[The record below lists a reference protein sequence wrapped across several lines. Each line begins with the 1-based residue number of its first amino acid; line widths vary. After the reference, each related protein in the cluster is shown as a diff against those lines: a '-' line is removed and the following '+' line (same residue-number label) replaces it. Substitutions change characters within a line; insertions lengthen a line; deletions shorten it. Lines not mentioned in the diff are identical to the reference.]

1 MNLPEYSQVAPA
13 RPGGYNS
20 RPLPLWNLGRTDVM
34 NIRNLLDQRVLA
46 AMAACGVP
54 AGLPALI
61 APGKKAG
68 FGDYQANCA
77 MGAAKAMGT
86 NPRELAGKIA
96 AALDLD
102 GIADKVDIAGPGFI
116 NIHLNPQ
123 WLGEQVARAQTDA
136 HLAIARTDQPQTVV
150 IDYSGPNLAK
160 EMHVGHLRSTIIGDA
175 LARLLEFLGHKVI
188 RQNHVGDW
196 GTQFGMLIAELEEQ
210 LGNQGNAALQLKD
223 LEVFYQQAKKH
234 FDDDDAFANKARDY
248 VVRLQGGDPDIL
260 KLWQQFKDVSLHH
273 SSEIYHTLNVTLGD
287 DDVRGESFYNDDLAP
302 LLKELQDKG
311 LAVESDGAQVVFL
324 EELADKDGN
333 PSPVIVQKQGGGF
346 LYATTDLAALRY
358 RVSRLKADRIM
369 YFIDARQSL
378 HMQQVFT
385 ISRKAGFA
393 GDNVSL
399 EHLAFGTMMGSDGK
413 PFKTRTGG
421 TVKLAELL
429 SEAIERAAVVVGEKN
444 PELGGDDIAEIS
456 RKVGIGAVKYADLS
470 KTRTNDYIFNWDAM
484 LSFDGNTAPYLQY
497 AYTRVQSIFRKA
509 GVTPESLQDPIII
522 STEQEKALAI
532 KLLQFSEVLDQV
544 ARDALPHL
552 LCSYLYDIASL
563 YMTFY
568 EACPILR
575 SDVDADIRNSR
586 LRLCHLVA
594 RTLAQGLDLLGIEVM
609 ERM

>member
-1 MNLPEYSQVAPA
+1 
-13 RPGGYNS
+13 
-20 RPLPLWNLGRTDVM
+20 M
-34 NIRNLLDQRVLA
+34 NIRELLNQRVLA

-54 AGLPALI
+54 AELPALVAPSKA
-61 APGKKAG
+61 APGKNAS

-86 NPRELAGKIA
+86 NPRELAGRIV
-96 AALDLD
+96 AALDLN
-102 GIADKVDIAGPGFI
+102 GIADKIEIAGPGFI
-116 NIHLNPQ
+116 NIHLNNT
-123 WLGEQVARAQTDA
+123 WLGEQIAAAQTHARLAVAASSDA
-136 HLAIARTDQPQTVV
+136 QTVV

-160 EMHVGHLRSTIIGDA
+160 EMHVGHLRSTIIGDS
-175 LARLLEFLGHKVI
+175 LARLLEFLGHQVI

-210 LGNQGNAALQLKD
+210 LGARGDAEMQLKD

-234 FDDDDAFANKARDY
+234 FDDDAAFADKARDY
-248 VVRLQGGDPDIL
+248 VVRLQSGDEKML
-260 KLWQQFKDVSLHH
+260 QLWQQFKNVSLHH
-273 SSEIYHTLNVTLGD
+273 STEIYQKLNVTLSD
-287 DDVRGESFYNDDLAP
+287 EHVRGESFYNKDLAP
-302 LLKELQDKG
+302 LVKELQDKG

-324 EELADKDGN
+324 QELADKDGN
-333 PSPVIVQKQGGGF
+333 PSPVIIQKQGGGF

-358 RVSRLKADRIM
+358 RVNTLGAQRIM

-385 ISRKAGFA
+385 IARKAGF
-393 GDNVSL
+393 VTPSTSL

-429 SEAIERAAVVVGEKN
+429 DEATERAAAVVSEKN
-444 PELGGDDIAEIS
+444 TELGREEIS
-456 RKVGIGAVKYADLS
+456 EIARKVGIGAVKYADLC
-470 KTRTNDYIFNWDAM
+470 KTRTNDYVFSWDSM

-509 GVTPESLQDPIII
+509 GVTPESLQAAILID
-522 STEQEKALAI
+522 SEQEKVLAI
-532 KLLQFSEVLDQV
+532 KLLQFSEVLDQM

-552 LCSYLYDIASL
+552 LCTYLYEIASL
-563 YMTFY
+563 YMSFY
-568 EACPILR
+568 EACPILKEGVAAGVR
-575 SDVDADIRNSR
+575 DSR

-594 RTLAQGLDLLGIEVM
+594 RTLECGLELLGIEVM